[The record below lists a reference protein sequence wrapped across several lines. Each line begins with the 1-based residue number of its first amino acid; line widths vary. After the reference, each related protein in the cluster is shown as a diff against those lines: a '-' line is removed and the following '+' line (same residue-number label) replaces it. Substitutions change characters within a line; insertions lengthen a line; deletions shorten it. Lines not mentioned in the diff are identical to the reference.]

1 MTHDLVATFTNSL
14 GKEHDWTYKGLDA
27 SVPIPEIK
35 EACELLTSLDIFEKD
50 GVKLFDSVVTAKVVT
65 TTDTTLF
72 DDEAEPAEKQSTE
85 KFTDKSTTE
94 GETVGIPATYPK
106 ATVDSVDKPEENYSH
121 SLFSVDKSALLL
133 AKPADKRD
141 TSSSLKLNTQINGKE
156 ALAQITNESAAM
168 PVEQGQKPDP
178 SLQLQEPEEQPKL
191 RIRLLD
197 RLRRR
202 RNRNKEDPLVRP
214 PDDDTRS

>member
-50 GVKLFDSVVTAKVVT
+50 GVKLFDSVVTAKIVT
-65 TTDTTLF
+65 TNDTTIF
-72 DDEAEPAEKQSTE
+72 DDEAEPVEKQSTE
-85 KFTDKSTTE
+85 KFTVKSTTKE
-94 GETVGIPATYPK
+94 ETVGIPATYPK
-106 ATVDSVDKPEENYSH
+106 ATVDNVDKPEENYSH
-121 SLFSVDKSALLL
+121 SPFSVDKSTLLL
-133 AKPADKRD
+133 ANPAEKRNNQ
-141 TSSSLKLNTQINGKE
+141 SSLIINGKE
-156 ALAQITNESAAM
+156 SLAQIKNESAAM
-168 PVEQGQKPDP
+168 PVEQRQMPAP
-178 SLQLQEPEEQPKL
+178 SPNPQQSEEQPKP